1 MAGFKAKSPDVPNPF
16 DVPADAYRKTA
27 ETVARSLFVGE
38 VRLPAKALGDVL
50 AKVRAFGDQSTAKAG
65 AYASLRATGIV
76 SAFPFFAAPKD
87 RSKVYDL
94 SKGVR
99 AIISKVPGA
108 AFTSRVA
115 HLWEEEANFMRR
127 MAFLRSLK
135 TTIDTAHVAQP
146 LVAP

>member
-1 MAGFKAKSPDVPNPF
+1 V
-16 DVPADAYRKTA
+16 YRKTA

-38 VRLPAKALGDVL
+38 VRLPAKALGDFL
-50 AKVRAFGDQSTAKAG
+50 AKIRAFGDQSTAKAG

-87 RSKVYDL
+87 RSKVYNL

-99 AIISKVPGA
+99 AIASKVPGA
-108 AFTSRVA
+108 AFTSRLA

-127 MAFLRSLK
+127 MALLRSLK
-135 TTIDTAHVAQP
+135 LTIDTAHVAQP

>member
-1 MAGFKAKSPDVPNPF
+1 MRTARPRRPSPDPCSS
-16 DVPADAYRKTA
+16 
-27 ETVARSLFVGE
+27 ARSGSPQ
-38 VRLPAKALGDVL
+38 RP
-50 AKVRAFGDQSTAKAG
+50 KVRAFGDQSTAKAG

-87 RSKVYDL
+87 RSKVYAL

-99 AIISKVPGA
+99 AIASKVPGA
-108 AFTSRVA
+108 AFTSRLA